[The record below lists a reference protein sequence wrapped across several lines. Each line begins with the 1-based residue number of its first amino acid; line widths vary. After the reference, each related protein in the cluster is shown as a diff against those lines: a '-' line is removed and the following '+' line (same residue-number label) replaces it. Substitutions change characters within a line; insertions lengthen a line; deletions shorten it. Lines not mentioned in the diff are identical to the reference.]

1 MQLRTLPKDEA
12 RKERIEYLQQVH
24 DTPER
29 LRKSLDYLKT
39 YEENAMKDIELL
51 EEILEKS
58 K

>member
-12 RKERIEYLQQVH
+12 RNVRIEYLQQVH

-39 YEENAMKDIELL
+39 YVENAMKDIELL

>member
-39 YEENAMKDIELL
+39 YVENAMKDIELL
-51 EEILEKS
+51 EEILE
-58 K
+58 